1 VTDGPPAIGAV
12 VLAAGGSSRLGG
24 GAPKQLLAYGGRPL
38 VRRAAEAALAAATAP
53 VVVVLG
59 ARADAVREALAG
71 LPVRVV
77 VNAAWAEGMSTSV
90 AAGVRA
96 LLDATAD
103 GAGLGS
109 ALDGALLTLADQPLV
124 DAAALGALV
133 RAFAE
138 RRTPIVAAE
147 YGAVVGAPAL
157 FARARLDALLAL
169 PPGDR
174 GAGALLRGAAAHELT
189 RVPLAAAALDVDTPA
204 DAAALAA
211 AAPAEVPNVEAGA

>member
-1 VTDGPPAIGAV
+1 MTDGPPAIGAV

-24 GAPKQLLAYGGRPL
+24 GTPKQLLAYGGRAL

-59 ARADAVREALAG
+59 ARAEAVREALAG

-103 GAGLGS
+103 GP

-147 YGAVVGAPAL
+147 YGGVVGAPAL

-204 DAAALAA
+204 DAAALLAT
-211 AAPAEVPNVEAGA
+211 PAEAGA

>member
-1 VTDGPPAIGAV
+1 VSDGTTAADDARAPAVGAV
-12 VLAAGGSSRLGG
+12 VLAAGGSTRL

-38 VRRAAEAALAAATAP
+38 ARRAAEAALAVATAP

-59 ARADAVREALAG
+59 AHAEAVGEALAG
-71 LPVRVV
+71 LPVRAV
-77 VNAAWAEGMSTSV
+77 VNAAWADGMSTSI

-96 LLDATAD
+96 LLDAAR
-103 GAGLGS
+103 GLP
-109 ALDGALLTLADQPLV
+109 ALDAALLTLADQPLV

-147 YGAVVGAPAL
+147 YGETVGAPAL

-169 PPGDR
+169 PVGDR

-189 RVPLAAAALDVDTPA
+189 RVPLPGAALDVDTPA
-204 DAAALAA
+204 DAAALATA
-211 AAPAEVPNVEAGA
+211 AARA